1 MPVVEISRIQVRR
14 GQENQTG
21 VPVLESGEFGW
32 SSDTE
37 NLYIGLR
44 RIDGGARD
52 ANVRILTEN
61 DLRNFFSSG
70 NVNLSGLNTSSVY
83 TFKDGTG
90 VATTT
95 TSWVL
100 PPTAILE
107 EFVRTIQDKLDDFVS
122 VKDFGAIGDG
132 INDDSGPI
140 QAAITNLYLSDRWS
154 SDLALS
160 TGTEKILYFPKG
172 DYRIT
177 QRIYMPGK
185 TKLQGEGKD
194 STVIIQASNDL
205 GFFATVGNDAAT
217 NPTSPDDYF
226 PANTAQ
232 LPDFVSI
239 EKMTLIHK
247 GNFSEQAQPFIQLNC
262 SAHSYVRDVRMIG
275 SYTSTATVAVS
286 TYSGIELRGLSGIAK
301 TSDIGIENC
310 EFKYLCTGVRSNHD
324 IDHIN
329 IANNVFTYLDRGV
342 VFNDQVWYT
351 DVSGSAVVDSARATV
366 IGPKYAKIENNHF
379 DFIFREGFLVGSGT
393 SNAQGTGT
401 FHISAN
407 NNYVR
412 VGSINDYNMNVGT
425 GTAIIKFSTFN
436 NLSRNDNFYRYDY
449 KLDNYDNS
457 PSMFVQL
464 IEGHAA
470 LESDEVKHRVLS
482 PSANSS
488 TVILLPISDK
498 KQYVNIK
505 YHFYN
510 LAAPSVDQRVNRRG
524 TLDVYVD
531 PSTNYAGQYN
541 IPMTDNYNNINDDA
555 STYSD
560 WITNKDVNNRLYSI
574 KLWNKLP
581 TGTGATFN
589 VENTNTVSTGSYSVT
604 LNSGGSNYQ
613 VGDVLTISGIW
624 FNTSTAIVSTSTSP
638 ANDISITITSLSG
651 SSIDPAGF
659 TVAGTAPLISN
670 TFTFFISTTTNSRV
684 GGAGTTLYFDYQ
696 ISTMT
701 A

>member
-1 MPVVEISRIQVRR
+1 
-14 GQENQTG
+14 
-21 VPVLESGEFGW
+21 
-32 SSDTE
+32 
-37 NLYIGLR
+37 
-44 RIDGGARD
+44 
-52 ANVRILTEN
+52 
-61 DLRNFFSSG
+61 
-70 NVNLSGLNTSSVY
+70 
-83 TFKDGTG
+83 
-90 VATTT
+90 
-95 TSWVL
+95 
-100 PPTAILE
+100 
-107 EFVRTIQDKLDDFVS
+107 
-122 VKDFGAIGDG
+122 
-132 INDDSGPI
+132 
-140 QAAITNLYLSDRWS
+140 
-154 SDLALS
+154 
-160 TGTEKILYFPKG
+160 
-172 DYRIT
+172 
-177 QRIYMPGK
+177 
-185 TKLQGEGKD
+185 
-194 STVIIQASNDL
+194 
-205 GFFATVGNDAAT
+205 
-217 NPTSPDDYF
+217 
-226 PANTAQ
+226 
-232 LPDFVSI
+232 
-239 EKMTLIHK
+239 
-247 GNFSEQAQPFIQLNC
+247 
-262 SAHSYVRDVRMIG
+262 
-275 SYTSTATVAVS
+275 
-286 TYSGIELRGLSGIAK
+286 
-301 TSDIGIENC
+301 
-310 EFKYLCTGVRSNHD
+310 
-324 IDHIN
+324 
-329 IANNVFTYLDRGV
+329 
-342 VFNDQVWYT
+342 
-351 DVSGSAVVDSARATV
+351 
-366 IGPKYAKIENNHF
+366 
-379 DFIFREGFLVGSGT
+379 
-393 SNAQGTGT
+393 
-401 FHISAN
+401 
-407 NNYVR
+407 
-412 VGSINDYNMNVGT
+412 
-425 GTAIIKFSTFN
+425 
-436 NLSRNDNFYRYDY
+436 
-449 KLDNYDNS
+449 
-457 PSMFVQL
+457 MFVQL

-659 TVAGTAPLISN
+659 TVAGIAPLISN